1 MDLQYLEYEIAEQYI
16 NYHHQFFDEVK
27 VDLDILTDLK
37 EWEPSDVCTELRN
50 WAGDYWFLG
59 FWRAW

>member
-1 MDLQYLEYEIAEQYI
+1 MSCHTKYTVCHTYIIATYTVYRKRISINLQYLEYEIVEQYI

-37 EWEPSDVCTELRN
+37 E
-50 WAGDYWFLG
+50 
-59 FWRAW
+59 